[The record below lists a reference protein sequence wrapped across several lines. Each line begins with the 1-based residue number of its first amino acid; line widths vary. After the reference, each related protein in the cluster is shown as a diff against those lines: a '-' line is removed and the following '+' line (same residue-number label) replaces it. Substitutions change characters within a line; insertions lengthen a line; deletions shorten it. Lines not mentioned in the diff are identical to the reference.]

1 MRNSMQPSRSH
12 ENQNA
17 RITRWIVNATIA
29 LLPVLACFLGGA
41 TEKWEE
47 GLVITLLALCL
58 LVRPPRFSLGA
69 LTNLVLLTFFILAAV
84 AFLPARWFFQ
94 PEWRAAFVNDFGI
107 QLPSTLTPQPWI
119 TLSYL
124 VSFAAGLSWL
134 YVVST
139 QNLELREVRF
149 QLRLFTSGIALLAA
163 IYIALYLAHT
173 TLPFWQNERNF
184 GPFPNRNQ
192 TGDLFGLTA
201 IMILACGQ
209 DDLRKR
215 RKRWIVWILG
225 LVLVVTAIVLNFSRS
240 GIVILVAGSAF
251 WLGTFTL
258 RHRSPSPLALGVS
271 FLLLLLTALL
281 LFGGQIFERF
291 QLRDFGSAGVST
303 DFRWRIFHDT
313 FRLIRN

>member
-1 MRNSMQPSRSH
+1 MQPSRSH

-17 RITRWIVNATIA
+17 SITRWIVNATIA

-41 TEKWEE
+41 TQKWEE

-69 LTNLVLLTFFILAAV
+69 LTNLVFLTLFILAAV

-94 PEWRAAFVNDFGI
+94 PEWRAALVNDFGI

-124 VSFAAGLSWL
+124 VSFAGGLSWL

-139 QNLELREVRF
+139 QDLELREARF

-163 IYIALYLAHT
+163 ICIALYLAHT
-173 TLPFWQNERNF
+173 TLPFWHNERNF

-192 TGDLFGLTA
+192 TGDLFALAG
-201 IMILACGQ
+201 IMIFACGQ
-209 DDLRKR
+209 DDLRR
-215 RKRWIVWILG
+215 GRKRWMV
-225 LVLVVTAIVLNFSRS
+225 
-240 GIVILVAGSAF
+240 
-251 WLGTFTL
+251 
-258 RHRSPSPLALGVS
+258 
-271 FLLLLLTALL
+271 
-281 LFGGQIFERF
+281 
-291 QLRDFGSAGVST
+291 
-303 DFRWRIFHDT
+303 
-313 FRLIRN
+313 